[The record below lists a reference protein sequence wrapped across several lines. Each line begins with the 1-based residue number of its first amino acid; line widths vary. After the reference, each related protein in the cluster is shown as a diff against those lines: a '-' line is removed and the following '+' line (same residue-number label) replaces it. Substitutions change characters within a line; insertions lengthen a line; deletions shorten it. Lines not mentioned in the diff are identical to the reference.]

1 MAREQSEQDARSF
14 NAVLTDAGL
23 VRLHEAE
30 AVHVVSVRRHL
41 FDRLEGV
48 DLAGLATA
56 FQHIAA
62 TG

>member
-41 FDRLEGV
+41 FDHLEGV

>member
-1 MAREQSEQDARSF
+1 MAREQ
-14 NAVLTDAGL
+14 
-23 VRLHEAE
+23 AE

-41 FDRLEGV
+41 FDHLEGV
-48 DLAGLATA
+48 DLAGLATT